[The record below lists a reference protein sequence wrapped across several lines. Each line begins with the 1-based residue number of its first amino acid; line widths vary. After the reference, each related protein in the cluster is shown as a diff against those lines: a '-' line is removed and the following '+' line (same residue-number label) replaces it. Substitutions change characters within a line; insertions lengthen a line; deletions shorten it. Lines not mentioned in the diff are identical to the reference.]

1 VHHGSKKVCPVS
13 LPRLHELPGRRR
25 DASQAQRG
33 VVPALVARCPAP
45 RIIGRTPCAGTAS
58 AGRGSDRRI
67 EMLVTNIHIVTRTDR
82 SRTEATRHLLTE
94 VALGLFERD
103 GFNRTTTASIA
114 AAAGVSEMTFFRH
127 FGTKQGVLFD
137 DPYDPA
143 IVHAIAGRR
152 DGRLVQRIAAGMRQA
167 WAELPE
173 PAEAQVRRRIAIVAT
188 TPELRAGMRANM
200 ERTEAAVV
208 QQLVADGSNAFEA
221 RVAAAAVMAG
231 VAAGLLEWA
240 TSSGGRLHESLVAAL
255 EIVGGSNDE

>member
-1 VHHGSKKVCPVS
+1 MT
-13 LPRLHELPGRRR
+13 
-25 DASQAQRG
+25 QA
-33 VVPALVARCPAP
+33 
-45 RIIGRTPCAGTAS
+45 
-58 AGRGSDRRI
+58 
-67 EMLVTNIHIVTRTDR
+67 NR
-82 SRTEATRHLLTE
+82 SRAEATRHRLTE
-94 VALGLFERD
+94 VALDLFERD
-103 GFNRTTTASIA
+103 GFDRTTTASIA

-152 DGRLVQRIAAGMRQA
+152 EGPLLRRITEGMRQA

-200 ERTEAAVV
+200 ERTEDAVV
-208 QQLVADGSNAFEA
+208 GQLVADGSNAFDA
-221 RVAAAAVMAG
+221 RVAAASVMSG

-240 TSSGGRLHESLVAAL
+240 ASSDGRLHDRLMAAL
-255 EIVGGSNDE
+255 TVAGGADRD

>member
-1 VHHGSKKVCPVS
+1 
-13 LPRLHELPGRRR
+13 
-25 DASQAQRG
+25 
-33 VVPALVARCPAP
+33 
-45 RIIGRTPCAGTAS
+45 
-58 AGRGSDRRI
+58 
-67 EMLVTNIHIVTRTDR
+67 MLVTNIVRMAGSHR

-103 GFNRTTTASIA
+103 GFDRTTTASIA

-152 DGRLVQRIAAGMRQA
+152 DGHLVRRITEGMRQA

-188 TPELRAGMRANM
+188 TPELRAGMWANM
-200 ERTEAAVV
+200 ERTEAAIV
-208 QQLVADGSNAFEA
+208 QQLVTDGSNAFEA

-231 VAAGLLEWA
+231 VTAGLLEWA
-240 TSSGGRLHESLVAAL
+240 ASSGGRLHESLLAAL
-255 EIVGGSNDE
+255 EIVGGANHE

>member
-1 VHHGSKKVCPVS
+1 MPMH
-13 LPRLHELPGRRR
+13 
-25 DASQAQRG
+25 
-33 VVPALVARCPAP
+33 
-45 RIIGRTPCAGTAS
+45 
-58 AGRGSDRRI
+58 RGSDSYQRI
-67 EMLVTNIHIVTRTDR
+67 SARDECQGAGSTIKTLVTNIGIVPRTKR
-82 SRTEATRHLLTE
+82 SRTETTRDLLTE

-103 GFNRTTTASIA
+103 GFDRTTTASIA

-152 DGRLVQRIAAGMRQA
+152 DARLVQRIARGMRQA

-173 PAEAQVRRRIAIVAT
+173 PAEAHVRRRIAIVAT

-200 ERTEAAVV
+200 ERTEDAVV
-208 QQLVADGSNAFEA
+208 HQLVADGASTFEA

-240 TSSGGRLHESLVAAL
+240 ASSDGRLHESLVAAL
-255 EIVGGSNDE
+255 EIVGGAGDE